1 MPMGLACAP
10 RLFTKFMKPVYSFL
24 RSNGFD
30 SVAYIDDSLLIGSS
44 PSECTLNVEATMKL
58 LRSLGF
64 YIKVEKSSF
73 LPSTEIKYLGFI
85 INSNTMKVYLPE
97 SKKSKIKDNCND
109 FLGTKSCFI
118 QLLASFI
125 GLLVSCFNAV
135 EFGALQY
142 RALGEIRFR
151 LLGKILGGRMA
162 GLVCPWMLLTIL
174 IGG

>member
-1 MPMGLACAP
+1 
-10 RLFTKFMKPVYSFL
+10 
-24 RSNGFD
+24 
-30 SVAYIDDSLLIGSS
+30 
-44 PSECTLNVEATMKL
+44 
-58 LRSLGF
+58 
-64 YIKVEKSSF
+64 
-73 LPSTEIKYLGFI
+73 
-85 INSNTMKVYLPE
+85 MKVYLPE

-109 FLGTKSCFI
+109 FLGTISCFS